1 MKECGSLEIVTGS
14 IKSFLLDVF
23 DKDIQDILISDL
35 LLVETLTIDGY
46 DLDGNKQII
55 SFQDLKNFKNLKYL
69 EVANTFIN
77 SSVINILSHLLY
89 LENIV
94 FRNCSFSKKIKNMNK
109 LYALRSLRIINCLD
123 FDPLFISEIKTI
135 KRLYLAGLSINDF
148 TVFHQLDLDSLDI
161 SYSKVQSVSGIGKVN
176 IKNLVISH
184 IQYKRFCDDLD
195 RLSFKIMIMA
205 DFEEGYY
212 IEKWLH

>member
-1 MKECGSLEIVTGS
+1 M
-14 IKSFLLDVF
+14 DVF
-23 DKDIQDILISDL
+23 DKGIQEILISDL

-46 DLDGNKQII
+46 DLDGNKQNI

-69 EVANTFIN
+69 EIANTFIN

-109 LYALRSLRIINCLD
+109 LRALRSVRIIECID
-123 FDPLFISEIKTI
+123 FDPLFISEMRSV
-135 KRLYLAGLSINDF
+135 KRLYLAGVSLYDF
-148 TVFHQLDLDSLDI
+148 TVFQHLDLDSLDI
-161 SYSKVQSVSGIGKVN
+161 SYSQVKN
-176 IKNLVISH
+176 INSIRQADVKNLIISH
-184 IQYKRFCDDLD
+184 IQYEQFYADLD
-195 RLSFKIMIMA
+195 NLSFKIIVMA